1 MTSASSK
8 IWIYSLLFTGLAA
21 LTAGGIYLI
30 VECSSWTSPVS
41 SQPGNPQE
49 RYYRAVYL
57 LQSFG
62 GPAVLEQ
69 ENIPRRIA
77 YTDTTEDLLH
87 HPDRIL
93 VLRHIA
99 DELSQLHA
107 DAPKAAFFEAC
118 ARLALGERRAAV
130 NLLTR
135 YVIDN
140 EYDAN
145 HYAILCDALYGL
157 EDYPSLLLICREW
170 QERDPSCRED
180 RLRHGW
186 AALHNLGRYPQAV
199 RYMQTT
205 GACLGWRAAVY
216 EAKSTLSHEGEAR
229 ALPVL
234 EQATQRYQDN
244 APQILRLWDIIK
256 GKNRV

>member
-1 MTSASSK
+1 M
-8 IWIYSLLFTGLAA
+8 
-21 LTAGGIYLI
+21 LTAGGIYLF
-30 VECSSWTSPVS
+30 VECSSWTSAVS
-41 SQPGNPQE
+41 SRPGHPQE

-62 GPAVLEQ
+62 GPATLEQ

-77 YTDTTEDLLH
+77 YTDATESLLH

-118 ARLALGERRAAV
+118 ARLALGEKKAAV
-130 NLLTR
+130 ALLTR

-140 EYDAN
+140 EYNAN
-145 HYAILCDALYGL
+145 HYAILCDTLYGL
-157 EDYPSLLLICREW
+157 EDYPSLFLICREW
-170 QERDPSCRED
+170 QERDPSCRAD
-180 RLRHGW
+180 RLKHGW
-186 AALHNLGRYPQAV
+186 AALHNLGRYPQAR

-216 EAKSTLSHEGEAR
+216 EAKSALSLEGNSEA
-229 ALPVL
+229 LLVL
-234 EQATQRYQDN
+234 EQAMKRYQDN
-244 APQILRLWDIIK
+244 APQILRLWDIVK